1 MAETYKVIKSLL
13 QTEKSSRFLLENKYL
28 FWVDK
33 KANKIEIKNSV
44 ESAYN
49 VTVTKV
55 NTQMARGKN
64 RRVRYIEGKTPDRK
78 KAIVQLKTGDKIEI
92 T

>member
-1 MAETYKVIKSLL
+1 MEGTYTIIKSLL
-13 QTEKSSRFLLENKYL
+13 QTEKSTMMLSENRYL

-33 KANKIEIKNSV
+33 KANKIEIKKAV
-44 ESAYN
+44 ESIYN
-49 VTVTKV
+49 VTVIKV
-55 NTQMARGKN
+55 NTQMARGKK

-78 KAIVQLKTGDKIEI
+78 KAVVQLKSGDKIEV